1 MKTFILNCHH
11 SIEVD
16 SYQNGE
22 LENVNN
28 FDTNGQYKTETPI
41 EAIEKHFYSLGY
53 NFDKNYIDTDEEEEN
68 KIFYS
73 VLCDE
78 ENDEATESQIELW
91 KKDEKILYS
100 NNMIIYVYELVSA
113 KI

>member
-1 MKTFILNCHH
+1 MKTYVIDCQH
-11 SIEVD
+11 SIYID
-16 SYQNGE
+16 SYTEGE
-22 LENVNN
+22 TKNVNN
-28 FDTNGQYKTETPI
+28 FDTDGKYNAETPT

-53 NFDKNYIDTDEEEEN
+53 NFNANYIDTDEEEEN

-78 ENDEATESQIELW
+78 ENNEATENQIEDW

-100 NNMIIYVYELVSA
+100 NNMIIYVYELKKS

>member
-1 MKTFILNCHH
+1 MKTYVIDCQHL
-11 SIEVD
+11 IYID
-16 SYQNGE
+16 SYSQGE
-22 LENVNN
+22 TENVNN
-28 FDTNGQYKTETPI
+28 FDTNGKYSAEMPT
-41 EAIEKHFYSLGY
+41 EAIEKHLYSLGY
-53 NFDKNYIDTDEEEEN
+53 NFNENYIDTDEEEEN

-78 ENDEATESQIELW
+78 ENDEATESQIEDW

-100 NNMIIYVYELVSA
+100 NNMIIYVYELTKS

>member
-1 MKTFILNCHH
+1 MKTYIIDCQH
-11 SIEVD
+11 SIYID
-16 SYQNGE
+16 SYTDGE
-22 LENVNN
+22 IKNVNN
-28 FDTNGQYKTETPI
+28 FDTDGKYNAETPA
-41 EAIEKHFYSLGY
+41 EAIEKHLYSLGY
-53 NFDKNYIDTDEEEEN
+53 NFNVNYIDTDEEEEN

-78 ENDEATESQIELW
+78 ENDEATENQIKDW

-100 NNMIIYVYELVSA
+100 NNMIIYVYELIKS